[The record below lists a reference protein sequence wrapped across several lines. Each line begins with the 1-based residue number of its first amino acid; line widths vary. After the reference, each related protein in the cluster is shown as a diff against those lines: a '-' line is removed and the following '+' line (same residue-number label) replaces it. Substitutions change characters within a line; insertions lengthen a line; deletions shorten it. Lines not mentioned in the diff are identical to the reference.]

1 MTRKQLL
8 QKIKQEQK
16 ARAKEIRELKST
28 RKQDKRNGR
37 QLYAIESDIVWEK
50 YEFRH
55 HHIAYCEMRGRTR
68 DQIECPREDNLPVQR
83 EIDRIKEEWM
93 EQLDEDVH
101 TDAA

>member
-8 QKIKQEQK
+8 QKIKTEQK

-37 QLYAIESDIVWEK
+37 ELYEIEWDIARLK
-50 YEFRH
+50 FKFRH

-68 DQIECPREDNLPVQR
+68 EQIECPRENNLPVQR
-83 EIDRIKEEWM
+83 EIDRIKNDWM
-93 EQLDEDVH
+93 ELLDEDVYSC
-101 TDAA
+101 AA

>member
-8 QKIKQEQK
+8 FKIKNQQK
-16 ARAKEIRELKST
+16 AWAKEISELKPT

-37 QLYAIESDIVWEK
+37 SLWEIESDIWKAK
-50 YEFRH
+50 YKFRH

-68 DQIECPREDNLPVQR
+68 EQIECPRENNLPVQR

-93 EQLDEDVH
+93 AQLDEDVH
-101 TDAA
+101 SHAA